1 MTQQLNASSP
11 SSNPKTSELFT
22 EMNFQVQETLM
33 TLNQDAL
40 DKCIGRETLVVTG
53 APRGMTSLV
62 AFSLYE
68 CGYFLGE
75 SLGAK
80 NFEDQDFVKAIK
92 PLELSKKPLRDNKL
106 LLDLIAKR
114 NLEYQRWGFKLPHAG
129 SRINELKTLL
139 RNPVFVICI
148 RNPLSTAKSIL
159 KYEPKRTFTAS
170 QLLDIGTRYYTIL
183 FKIAE
188 TNESPAILVN
198 MESASRSPDSFLV
211 ELSSILS
218 LPRPDNKLSCKLAI
232 PGYKTATPRSGVT
245 FIPQ

>member
-1 MTQQLNASSP
+1 
-11 SSNPKTSELFT
+11 
-22 EMNFQVQETLM
+22 M

-40 DKCIGRETLVVTG
+40 DKCIGNETLVVTG

-80 NFEDQDFVKAIK
+80 NFEDQDFVKNIR
-92 PLELSKKPLRDNKL
+92 PLELSKKPLRDNGL
-106 LLDLIAKR
+106 LHDLIAKR
-114 NLEYQRWGFKLPHAG
+114 NLEHQRWGFKLPHAG
-129 SRINELKTLL
+129 SRIGELKPLL

-159 KYEPKRTFTAS
+159 KYESKRTFTAS
-170 QLLDIGTRYYTIL
+170 QLLEIGTRYYTSL

-188 TNESPAILVN
+188 NTDSPAILIN
-198 MESASRSPDSFLV
+198 MDSASRSPDSFLL
-211 ELSSILS
+211 ELSAILS
-218 LPRPDNKLSCKLAI
+218 LPRPNNNLSRKLAI
-232 PGYKTATPRSGVT
+232 PGYKTATPRHGVT